1 MANLLTKCKPL
12 APPDK
17 GPRKGTSP
25 VGKYNLHPPPRE
37 FLKAFQ
43 KLRKEPKRKSQ
54 THFIGLVTSAF
65 RSLTKHTK
73 RALWIPSC
81 ERHEGYW
88 FYPNGFE
95 SSSPQVAVHTPKQG
109 QTNSAERRAAKRIHL
124 MSTYLHSDSKSQYD
138 PNHPRFIQRRPLSKV
153 VPKNFHPDTTPQT
166 LKSARERVSRKKQAR
181 KQRRTNVAAPTKVTP
196 EERAEKRRLQ
206 RTADRLKILTEQ
218 PHILVPHKRLTPEQ
232 WADRDT
238 YRIKYPKIWKK
249 VAVENW
255 FECPKGHSTQ
265 RSTGLSHIFKR
276 VQERRKVIRNYHQ
289 CSIDDCS
296 RC

>member
-1 MANLLTKCKPL
+1 MANSWTKCKPL
-12 APPDK
+12 APPDQ
-17 GPRKGTSP
+17 GPRKGASP
-25 VGKYNLHPPPRE
+25 VGKPNLHPPPRE

-54 THFIGLVTSAF
+54 THFYGILASAF

-95 SSSPQVAVHTPKQG
+95 TSSPKVAVQPPKQG

-124 MSTYLHSDSKSQYD
+124 MSTYLAPESKSHYD
-138 PNHPRFIQRRPLSKV
+138 PSHPRFIKRRPLSKV
-153 VPKNFHPDTTPQT
+153 VPQSFHPDTTPQT

-181 KQRRTNVAAPTKVTP
+181 KQRRTNVVAPTRITP
-196 EERAEKRRLQ
+196 AERAEKRRLK
-206 RTADRLKILTEQ
+206 RTAERLAILTNQ
-218 PHILVPHKRLTPEQ
+218 PHILVPHKRLSVEQ

-238 YRIKYPKIWKK
+238 YRTQYPKVWKK
-249 VAVENW
+249 IPVENW
-255 FECPKGHSTQ
+255 YECPKGHSSL
-265 RSTGLSHIFKR
+265 RSTGPLHVFKR
-276 VQERRKVIRNYHQ
+276 AQERRKVIRNYHN
-289 CSIDDCS
+289 CSSDDCS

>member
-1 MANLLTKCKPL
+1 MAAKTTKCKKL
-12 APPDK
+12 APPDQ
-17 GPRKGTSP
+17 GPLTGTFS
-25 VGKYNLHPPPRE
+25 VGKPNLHPPPRE

-54 THFIGLVTSAF
+54 VHFVGLVTSAF
-65 RSLTKHTK
+65 RALTKHTK
-73 RALWIPSC
+73 RALWIPQC

-95 SSSPQVAVHTPKQG
+95 SSSPKVEVQPPTQG
-109 QTNSAERRAAKRIHL
+109 QTNSAERRAAKRLHL
-124 MSTYLHSDSKSQYD
+124 MTTYLSPVSKPSYD
-138 PNHPRFIQRRPLSKV
+138 PSNRWFMTRRPLSKV
-153 VPKNFHPDTTPQT
+153 VPKNFHPDISPQT

-181 KQRRTNVAAPTKVTP
+181 KQRCTNVAATP
-196 EERAEKRRLQ
+196 KITPAERAEKRRLK
-206 RTADRLKILTEQ
+206 RAADRLKILTEQ
-218 PHILVPHKRLTPEQ
+218 PHILVPHKRLSTEQ

-238 YRIKYPKIWKK
+238 YRAKYPKVWKK
-249 VAVENW
+249 IPVENW
-255 FECPKGHSTQ
+255 YECPSGHSYL

-276 VQERRKVIRNYHQ
+276 VQERRKVIRNYLK